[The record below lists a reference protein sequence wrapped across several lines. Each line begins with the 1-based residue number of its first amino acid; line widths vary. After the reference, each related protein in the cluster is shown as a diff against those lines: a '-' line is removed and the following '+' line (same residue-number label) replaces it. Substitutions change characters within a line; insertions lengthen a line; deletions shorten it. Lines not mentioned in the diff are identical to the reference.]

1 MIYLDNSATTK
12 VKAEVVESMMPY
24 FTEQWYNP
32 SSLYSPAA
40 KTKESIERA
49 RKIVGNFIGANG
61 NEVYFCSCGSEA
73 DNWAIKGVARAM
85 AKKGKRHLI
94 TTTIEHHAV
103 LHSMKTLEDDGFEV
117 TYLPV
122 DKHGLI
128 TPKQVKDSIRS
139 DTALVSIMYAN
150 NEVGSI
156 EPISEI
162 GEICHRKGV
171 LFHTDAV
178 QAVSN
183 IKIDVVKQN
192 IDLLSMSGHKF
203 GAPKGIAALYIR
215 DGVDI
220 VNLIDGGLQ
229 MDGLR
234 SGTENVPYIIGMAKA
249 IELCEI
255 NDKRTKELC
264 DKRDYFI
271 DKLVKNF
278 GCTVNGSLD
287 SRLANNINVT
297 FPQNITGESLLYLL
311 DMSNIFVS
319 TGSACDSKSIS
330 PSHVLKAIG
339 LTDSEAMRTIRMTIS
354 DNTTYEDIDC
364 VVREIG
370 KAVKIIEI

>member
-73 DNWAIKGVARAM
+73 DNWAIKGIARAM

-103 LHSMKTLEDDGFEV
+103 LHSMKALEDDGFEV

-128 TPKQVKDSIRS
+128 TPKQVEDAIRS

-183 IKIDVVKQN
+183 IKIEVIKQN

-220 VNLIDGGLQ
+220 ANLIDGGLQ

-255 NDKRTKELC
+255 SDKRTKELC

-287 SRLANNINVT
+287 SRLPNNINVT

-354 DNTTYEDIDC
+354 DNTTYEDIDF

-370 KAVKIIEI
+370 KAIKIIEI